1 MAVTD
6 TTITR
11 QEQMQLLET
20 CLYGLNNGPSVL
32 SIFKNPKTP
41 RVFKQAMTKVVSG
54 LACSSSLRHILG
66 WLFENLCQCPNE
78 NTDIVENSRD
88 REIKTWL
95 LRTLRQILMDAT
107 TDPVSI
113 HELREVSSSVINS
126 LIMFLDAMDSSE
138 YIPDI
143 LSVLDVLTETCAD
156 AFSTRFQAYKKLQPF
171 WRHKLPFAFE
181 LLHHFLSDMRGI
193 VGDMLSNGVEQK
205 PAPQSNQK
213 WEISNKVIIRLISIK
228 RYTFRQYQWKIY
240 QYFVRQIPE
249 DIELSDAMRFIET
262 LMKMVDTWD
271 KNTDDALIHALLAPD
286 SSPLHRFRREHR
298 ENKQLSSS
306 IFVFLRVIARLCKS
320 NDTMANVAR
329 ELSKQLGNNVAIM
342 TAAYDVC
349 ADTPTLRRM
358 TTVLS
363 VNQVSMADFNVIS
376 VQPAQSVTR
385 PHVTIAVVDSIFY
398 SYLLLDMAALCLEI
412 KKTVLLIVLQN
423 DPSLI
428 ELDELALLGCL
439 LEDMTDVWANVNLRS
454 RQVLCSLTDTI
465 LNVFKF
471 ENNTKAVTLPL
482 RSIIVGI
489 LKATDD
495 ERNNDVRESMIRL
508 ICRYCQKFDMVDIM
522 DLVLRQAKKGIKD
535 PCLIIQDASMELL
548 SVLNPFMI
556 CEARVPPD
564 AVTLLLQR
572 NIMAT
577 PHTGSFRP
585 IHYEI
590 VMRHL
595 GMSDHL
601 IGPSA
606 ESPQLSTAENV
617 RNPLEWAQRLFHQCD
632 TVRNMKTASILENT
646 EEGLAYFEIC

>member
-1 MAVTD
+1 
-6 TTITR
+6 
-11 QEQMQLLET
+11 
-20 CLYGLNNGPSVL
+20 
-32 SIFKNPKTP
+32 
-41 RVFKQAMTKVVSG
+41 MT
-54 LACSSSLRHILG
+54 LD
-66 WLFENLCQCPNE
+66 FLC
-78 NTDIVENSRD
+78 
-88 REIKTWL
+88 
-95 LRTLRQILMDAT
+95 
-107 TDPVSI
+107 
-113 HELREVSSSVINS
+113 NS
-126 LIMFLDAMDSSE
+126 LQIS
-138 YIPDI
+138 PN
-143 LSVLDVLTETCAD
+143 
-156 AFSTRFQAYKKLQPF
+156 QA
-171 WRHKLPFAFE
+171 WIER
-181 LLHHFLSDMRGI
+181 
-193 VGDMLSNGVEQK
+193 
-205 PAPQSNQK
+205 
-213 WEISNKVIIRLISIK
+213 SNKVIIRLISIK

-412 KKTVLLIVLQN
+412 KKTVLLIVLQYICILWHCKCYDAFDAALQILKDFWSRN